1 MRFCTQL
8 TMAMDERK
16 LAESIKNRI
25 TRPMQFREIM
35 RALRLGPQ
43 DRRMLKRILADL
55 VVRGEIIKTRGN
67 RYGLPEKMDLETGV
81 FQAHPEGYGFVI
93 SEQRGKGDIFIAA
106 RGRLD
111 AMDGDRVIVRV
122 APPLLRKRGIGQKR
136 EGVIVRIL
144 ERAHSRIVG
153 TYEVPE
159 HASSG
164 YGFVVS
170 SNPRIAQD
178 LIIPPGREGG
188 AKPGDLVSAEIIAYP
203 LRGRPAEG
211 RIVKV
216 IGRPGDPGIEP
227 ELIIEEYELPVHFS
241 NAALEEASKILQEV
255 TPSMRR
261 MRRDL
266 RQLTTVTID
275 GEKARDF
282 DDAIS
287 IEKTRHGYRLWVH
300 IADVAAYVKE
310 GTYLDQEAY
319 LRGTSVY
326 FPDRVIPMLP
336 PELSNGICSLNPGV
350 DRLAMTIEM
359 DIARSGDVI
368 GYDIYD
374 SIISSD
380 ARLTYTEV
388 REILVDKDQGKRT
401 RYAGLMNA
409 IETMDELMEI
419 LRTKRL
425 KRGSLDFDLP
435 EPEIILDLQG
445 RMTDIVRAERNRAHQ
460 IIEEFMIAAN
470 ETVAGHM
477 ERTGAPFLY
486 RVHDEPDDDKIAD
499 LSEFLSTIGITMSLQ
514 KKIRPAN
521 LQNALA
527 KAKGTSLEALVNTV
541 LLRTMKQARYSVENI
556 GHFGL
561 ASSSYTHFTSPI
573 RRYPDLIVH
582 RILKAT
588 AKGRFADPAYRE
600 RVAELLA
607 DAAEHCSRRERTAM
621 EAERDV
627 VTMLKLEF
635 MRDKLGE
642 SYDGVITGVV
652 PFGFFVQLVDYF
664 VEGLVH
670 VSTLSDDYY
679 HYIENRHCLMGER
692 RKRIFRIGDR
702 VRVNV
707 DRVDRERKR
716 IDFSLAKD

>member
-1 MRFCTQL
+1 MAIDEKQL
-8 TMAMDERK
+8 TA
-16 LAESIKNRI
+16 LIKGRI

-35 RALRLGPQ
+35 RALRLRPQ

-67 RYGLPEKMDLETGV
+67 RYGLPEKMDLDTGI

-93 SEQRGKGDIFIAA
+93 SEQKDKGDIFIAA
-106 RGRLD
+106 RSRLD
-111 AMDGDRVIVRV
+111 AMDGDRVMVRV
-122 APPLLRKRGIGQKR
+122 APSLTQKRGLRQNR

-144 ERAHSRIVG
+144 ERAHSKIVG
-153 TYEVPE
+153 TYEIPE
-159 HASSG
+159 PASGG

-170 SNPRIAQD
+170 SNPRIVQD
-178 LIIPPGREGG
+178 LIIPMGQAGA
-188 AKPGDLVSAEIIAYP
+188 AKPGDLVSAEIITYP

-216 IGRPGDPGIEP
+216 IGRPGAPGIES

-241 NAALEEASKILQEV
+241 HPALEEASKIPQEV
-255 TPSMRR
+255 SPSMRR
-261 MRRDL
+261 SRRDL
-266 RQLTTVTID
+266 RKLLTVTID

-287 IEKTRHGYRLWVH
+287 IEKIKNSFRLWVH
-300 IADVAAYVKE
+300 IADVATYVKE

-326 FPDRVIPMLP
+326 LPDRAIPMLP

-350 DRLAMTIEM
+350 DRLAMTVEM
-359 DIARSGDVI
+359 DILNSGDVTR
-368 GYDIYD
+368 YDIYE
-374 SIISSD
+374 SVIRSD

-388 REILVDKDQGKRT
+388 REMIVDKDPGRRR
-401 RYAGLMNA
+401 RYAHLLRGLEA
-409 IETMDELMEI
+409 MDELMEI
-419 LRTKRL
+419 LRAKRL

-445 RMTDIVRAERNRAHQ
+445 RMIDIIRAERNRAHQ

-470 ETVAGHM
+470 ETIAGHV
-477 ERTGAPFLY
+477 EQTGAPFLY
-486 RVHDEPDDDKIAD
+486 RVHDEPDEEKITD
-499 LSEFLSTIGITMSLQ
+499 LSEFLSTIGINIPLQ

-521 LQNALA
+521 LQKALA
-527 KAKGTSLEALVNTV
+527 KAKGTSLEALVNAV

-582 RILKAT
+582 RILKAA
-588 AKGRFADPAYRE
+588 AKGRFDDPAYRE
-600 RVAELLA
+600 KLAEMLE
-607 DAAEHCSRRERTAM
+607 DAAEHCSRRERIAM

-652 PFGFFVQLVDYF
+652 PFGFFVQLTEYF

-692 RKRIFRIGDR
+692 RKRIFRIGDK
-702 VRVNV
+702 VRVSV

-716 IDFSLAKD
+716 IDFSLTKD